1 MIVLDYQTARKS
13 KGNRLFGRP
22 EGKLDRLPSGS
33 KENTMRAARL
43 VLTIASLTS
52 AFSFAQAPA
61 SKTLDIYVVDV
72 EGGNATLFVSPSG
85 ESMLIDTGN
94 AGAMPAVRDAGRILE
109 AAKAAGLQKI
119 DHVITTHWH
128 GDHFGGLAEL
138 ASHIPIGE
146 YIDHGPNVQP
156 AEGADA
162 FLKNTYPGLYAKSK
176 HTVAKPGDR
185 ISLAGADVRV
195 VTSAGAIIKTPL
207 PGGGKANPSCATFKT
222 AESNLEDPQSVSVYV
237 TYGKFRT

>member
-1 MIVLDYQTARKS
+1 
-13 KGNRLFGRP
+13 
-22 EGKLDRLPSGS
+22 
-33 KENTMRAARL
+33 MRGTLL
-43 VLTIASLTS
+43 VLTIAALTS
-52 AFSFAQAPA
+52 VFSFAQTA
-61 SKTLDIYVVDV
+61 SKTLDIYIIDV

-94 AGAMPAVRDAGRILE
+94 AGAVAAARDAGRILD

-156 AEGADA
+156 AELADA
-162 FLKNTYPGLYAKSK
+162 FLKNTYP
-176 HTVAKPGDR
+176 
-185 ISLAGADVRV
+185 
-195 VTSAGAIIKTPL
+195 
-207 PGGGKANPSCATFKT
+207 
-222 AESNLEDPQSVSVYV
+222 Q
-237 TYGKFRT
+237 

>member
-1 MIVLDYQTARKS
+1 
-13 KGNRLFGRP
+13 
-22 EGKLDRLPSGS
+22 
-33 KENTMRAARL
+33 MRASMACL
-43 VLTIASLTS
+43 LALALSVV
-52 AFSFAQAPA
+52 PA
-61 SKTLDIYVVDV
+61 AETRAVRTLDIYVVDV

-94 AGAMPAVRDAGRILE
+94 AGATASVRDAGRILD

-162 FLKNTYPGLYAKSK
+162 FLKNVYPQLYAKTK

-207 PGGGKANPSCATFKT
+207 PGGGKANPS
-222 AESNLEDPQSVSVYV
+222 
-237 TYGKFRT
+237 